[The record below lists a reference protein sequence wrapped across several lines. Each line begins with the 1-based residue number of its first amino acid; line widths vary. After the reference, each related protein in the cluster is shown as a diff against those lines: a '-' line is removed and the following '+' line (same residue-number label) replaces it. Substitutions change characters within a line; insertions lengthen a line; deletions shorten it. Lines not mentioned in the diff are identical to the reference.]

1 MASLMQDALDYAAEQ
16 TQQALA
22 ALGSSTTK
30 ETTVWMDGAFDVMHF
45 GHANAFRQ
53 GADASTQR
61 LVVGVNSSSTIE
73 QAKGAPP
80 LLTDEERCA
89 AVKACRFVDDV
100 VPYVPYVMSEAYVR
114 DLLENKGIDYIVH
127 GDDPCIVD
135 GKDVHQP
142 RRTWGDIK
150 RYRGRRACPHNR
162 FSGKIAAVGR
172 HVAGLPQDRRNSA
185 RFSGRLRAPLPT
197 ERRRTWRAPGTWPTP
212 AIQNSSGLSSMWRLF
227 TGRWASMGM
236 DV

>member
-1 MASLMQDALDYAAEQ
+1 MASLVQDALDYAAEQ

-53 GADASTQR
+53 GRTLGTR

-89 AVKACRFVDDV
+89 AVFGYIHFI
-100 VPYVPYVMSEAYVR
+100 VPVQS
-114 DLLENKGIDYIVH
+114 
-127 GDDPCIVD
+127 
-135 GKDVHQP
+135 
-142 RRTWGDIK
+142 
-150 RYRGRRACPHNR
+150 
-162 FSGKIAAVGR
+162 
-172 HVAGLPQDRRNSA
+172 
-185 RFSGRLRAPLPT
+185 
-197 ERRRTWRAPGTWPTP
+197 WR
-212 AIQNSSGLSSMWRLF
+212 I
-227 TGRWASMGM
+227 TGNEL
-236 DV
+236 